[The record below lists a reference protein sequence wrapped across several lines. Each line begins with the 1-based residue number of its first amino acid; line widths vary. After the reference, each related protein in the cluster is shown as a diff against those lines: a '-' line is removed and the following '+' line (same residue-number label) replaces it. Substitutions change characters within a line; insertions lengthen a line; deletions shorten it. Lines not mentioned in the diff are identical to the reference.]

1 MAVQKKSA
9 SSHRGLRPTPG
20 YLEAL
25 VGDWEL
31 AGESIK
37 MREEPGTGVLVAV
50 NSRGESV
57 NPITVITRGSR
68 RWRRSSET

>member
-1 MAVQKKSA
+1 MASQKRTT
-9 SSHRGLRPTPG
+9 SSSRGVRPTAD

-31 AGESIK
+31 GGEAIR
-37 MREEPGTGVLVAV
+37 MREEPGTGVLVAL

-68 RWRRSSET
+68 RWRRSSDT